1 MGRERKRAAG
11 AHAQLRKKKREK
23 RSLRGGAADAAEATS
38 AGQVSSAEA
47 ATPSRAGAAEVASG
61 MEFAAAVTLQTR
73 GLQQRRRRR
82 QQRLGRAEQRQA
94 GTRGCSRGA
103 RSSFA
108 GGSVVTAG
116 FGVFNGVACNGG
128 SGYAAGLTVGRS
140 SCSTGRSRDKQGGGG
155 CSSGTRNSF
164 AGGSVVFPSSWA
176 AGADC
181 RHRRC

>member
-1 MGRERKRAAG
+1 MRQRQRQRGKSRQQRQQHHRGPEQQKWQAGR
-11 AHAQLRKKKREK
+11 
-23 RSLRGGAADAAEATS
+23 
-38 AGQVSSAEA
+38 SSRQQ
-47 ATPSRAGAAEVASG
+47 TP
-61 MEFAAAVTLQTR
+61 

-128 SGYAAGLTVGRS
+128 SG
-140 SCSTGRSRDKQGGGG
+140 
-155 CSSGTRNSF
+155 
-164 AGGSVVFPSSWA
+164 
-176 AGADC
+176 
-181 RHRRC
+181 